1 MNAYKTNKKKISGS
15 SYKEVNKAAER
26 IFKIIKSRTKR
37 TPYIRSKYFKGQ
49 KIFLNIFW
57 RHLLDKRENDRL
69 RRLKFFDCA
78 MDLIRNTTYEPTTK
92 ENPNKR
98 SEVLHRFAGITSN
111 NEIFYVQIKED
122 KASGRKDL
130 LSMFPEN

>member
-1 MNAYKTNKKKISGS
+1 MNAYKTKKKKISGS
-15 SYKEVNKAAER
+15 SYKEVNKIAER
-26 IFKIIKSRTKR
+26 IFRIIKSRTKR
-37 TPYIRSKYFKGQ
+37 TPYIKSKYFKGQ

-78 MDLIRNTTYEPTTK
+78 MDLIRNTTYEPTSK

-111 NEIFYVQIKED
+111 NEIFYVQIKEG

>member
-1 MNAYKTNKKKISGS
+1 MNVYKTKKQKITGS
-15 SYKEVNKAAER
+15 SFKEVNRVADR
-26 IFKIIKSRTKR
+26 IFKQIKSRTKR

-57 RHLLDKRENDRL
+57 RHLFDKRENDRV

-92 ENPNKR
+92 ENPNRK
-98 SEVLHRFAGITSN
+98 SELLHRFAGLTSK
-111 NEIFYVQIKED
+111 NEIFYIQIKED
-122 KASGRKDL
+122 KATERKDL
-130 LSMFPEN
+130 LSVFPE